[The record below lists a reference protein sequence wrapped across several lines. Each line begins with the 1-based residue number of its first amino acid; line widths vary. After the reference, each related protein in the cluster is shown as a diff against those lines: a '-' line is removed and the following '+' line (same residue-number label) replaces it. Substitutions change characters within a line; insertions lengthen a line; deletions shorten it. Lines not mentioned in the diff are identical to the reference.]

1 MLRMSTQDCKN
12 RGHGSSWARFKDK
25 GSCAI
30 GGTVLGQVISYDALV
45 TLTHPPFSW
54 ITNLGVIKFFADHYP
69 VRLPDAHASNRRF

>member
-30 GGTVLGQVISYDALV
+30 GGTVLGQVISYDAEGILLNSLYV
-45 TLTHPPFSW
+45 NTPSFLLDHK
-54 ITNLGVIKFFADHYP
+54 LGGHQI
-69 VRLPDAHASNRRF
+69 LC